1 MSTYREKLVKPL
13 TEKTGSDATRTV
25 DELYASGAM
34 DDNLARRHVI
44 VSEVLRMYDS
54 SGLSMRCV
62 QDEIAEIHGADRT
75 TVLYMVK
82 KSHHN
87 AA

>member
-1 MSTYREKLVKPL
+1 MSKYRDKLIKIL
-13 TEKTGSDATRTV
+13 SEKTGSDATHAV

-34 DDNLARRHVI
+34 DDGLARRHVI
-44 VSEVLRMYDS
+44 VSEILRMYAN

-62 QDEIAEIHGADRT
+62 QEEIAETYGADRT
-75 TVLYMVK
+75 TVLRMVN

-87 AA
+87 RA